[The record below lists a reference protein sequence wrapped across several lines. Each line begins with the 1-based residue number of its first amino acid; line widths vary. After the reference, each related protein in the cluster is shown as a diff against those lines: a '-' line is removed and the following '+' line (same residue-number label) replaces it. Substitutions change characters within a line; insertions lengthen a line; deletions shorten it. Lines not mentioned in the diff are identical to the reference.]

1 MRKARKKQAEDFL
14 RLLGQAHLEIK
25 KVIEAKKYGL
35 ARDLLEQCQD
45 GAIELGN
52 MIEEQIGRAHV

>member
-1 MRKARKKQAEDFL
+1 MRKIKKKQAKDFL
-14 RLLGQAHLEIK
+14 RLLGQAHLEIRK
-25 KVIEAKKYGL
+25 AIEAKKYEL

-52 MIEEQIGRAHV
+52 ILKLYYIYI